1 VAGIKLK
8 VVGAALVVMGAIAAA
23 RSASADDNPHGKS
36 GARGTANTSED
47 SSLPAATA
55 QSGDTVVKAR
65 TEVSAYSD
73 TDAVSVFTPAI
84 DASVTSPTTGW
95 SAQGSYLVDV
105 VSAASVDIVS
115 TASGHWVETRHAA
128 TLGGGYKP
136 STVGANVT
144 GAVSREPD
152 YLSLTA
158 GGSLAFELADKTAN
172 PTIGYAYS
180 HDTAG
185 RSNTPFSVF
194 SETLVRHSLNG
205 SLELILDP
213 LTLVSLSVD
222 AIFEVGDQTKP
233 YRLLPMFAP
242 SIAPTVD
249 RGASVQIVNALR
261 LPGRVAEN
269 TPLTRNRFALSG
281 RVAQR
286 LTGSTFI
293 LSERFYTDDWGLK
306 ASSTDLRFVIDVS
319 RRVFIWTHLRGHFQS
334 GVSFWKRAYAANFT
348 PGDPQRGLPKW
359 RTGDRE
365 MSPLSAGTFGAG
377 LRWNF
382 GSTNPTAWSFVAQAD
397 MLLTAYSDA
406 LFIQNREGYLG
417 VTQVEAEF

>member
-1 VAGIKLK
+1 
-8 VVGAALVVMGAIAAA
+8 MA
-23 RSASADDNPHGKS
+23 RGASADDENPHGKS
-36 GARGTANTSED
+36 GARGAANTAED
-47 SSLPAATA
+47 ASPPAAA
-55 QSGDTVVKAR
+55 SGPGGTVVKAR
-65 TEVSAYSD
+65 SELSAYSD

-84 DASVTSPTTGW
+84 DGSIESPISGW
-95 SAQGSYLVDV
+95 SARGSYLVDV

-115 TASGHWVETRHAA
+115 TASNHWVETRHAA
-128 TLGGGYKP
+128 TLGAGYKP
-136 STVGANVT
+136 GTVGVNLS

-152 YLSLTA
+152 YLSLTG

-172 PTIGYAYS
+172 PTIGYSYS

-185 RSNTPFSVF
+185 RSDTPFSVF
-194 SETLVRHSLNG
+194 SAELVRHSLNG

-213 LTLVSLSVD
+213 LTLVSFSVD

-233 YRLLPMFAP
+233 YRLLPVFAP
-242 SIAPTVD
+242 NIAPSVD
-249 RGASVQIVNALR
+249 RGASVEIVNALR
-261 LPGRVAEN
+261 LPGRVAEH
-269 TPLTRNRFALSG
+269 TPLTRNRFAFSG

-286 LTGSTFI
+286 LSGSTFI
-293 LSERFYTDDWGLK
+293 LSERIYADDWGLK

-334 GVSFWKRAYAANFT
+334 GVSFWKRAYASSFT
-348 PGDPQRGLPKW
+348 PVDPVQALEGGVREVLPKW

-382 GSTNPTAWSFVAQAD
+382 GGTIPTAWSFVAQAD

-417 VTQVEAEF
+417 VMQVEAEF